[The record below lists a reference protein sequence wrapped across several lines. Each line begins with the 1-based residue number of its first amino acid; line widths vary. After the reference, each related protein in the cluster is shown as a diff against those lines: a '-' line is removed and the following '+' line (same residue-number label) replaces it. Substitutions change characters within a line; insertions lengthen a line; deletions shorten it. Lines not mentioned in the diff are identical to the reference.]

1 MRDTIKML
9 RWKTSSRRK
18 GKSNENFYK
27 IDLAPVEDK
36 MRKHREMCDEDQ

>member
-1 MRDTIKML
+1 MCDAIKML
-9 RWKTSSRRK
+9 RWKTSRRRK
-18 GKSNENFYK
+18 GKSNEYFYK